1 MGINRDPWT
10 RKRNLNQWQYD
21 VNDLGYKYNIT
32 DIQSSIILEQLKK
45 LEKIINQRKKYNP
58 ITIKN

>member
-45 LEKIINQRKKYNP
+45 LEKIINQKKKN
-58 ITIKN
+58 TILLQ